1 MKLKNLERV
10 SNCKNKERLACLCE
24 QSNLATLWD
33 LLQATNFTIKPRRGR
48 QPKGNAGEDL
58 AGWGNFRNTFPW
70 PRFCQGLSSLPSLLT
85 VLRISTFDAQLLCN
99 LNNLT
104 QGHRTLTTLRNGKA
118 KGEKAAASRKRRRNA
133 NSTLSKRLI
142 LKKAKENN

>member
-10 SNCKNKERLACLCE
+10 SNCKNKERLACFKD

-48 QPKGNAGEDL
+48 QPKGCWGDL
-58 AGWGNFRNTFPW
+58 AGWGNFRNSFPGHG
-70 PRFCQGLSSLPSLLT
+70 FAKDSLLSLLT

-99 LNNLT
+99 LN
-104 QGHRTLTTLRNGKA
+104 
-118 KGEKAAASRKRRRNA
+118 
-133 NSTLSKRLI
+133 I
-142 LKKAKENN
+142 